1 MTAVNLKDFYKVDH
15 RSQYAP
21 GTTMIYSNLTAR
33 ISRVPGI
40 DKVMVCNVEAACED
54 WLIRCFNDTFFS
66 LPKPLAVGM
75 YKRRIETSLGPGISF
90 DHIEALHDL
99 GYLPVEIKALD
110 EGTLCPLRVPMLTI
124 KNTLPQFAWVT
135 NFLETLLSTMLWHP
149 MTTAT
154 IAYEYRKMLSKGA
167 KETNP
172 EMMDFVKWQGHD
184 FSMRGQVHPGA
195 AAVSGAAHL
204 LCFTGTD
211 TIPAIDYLEAFY
223 GANADVELIGGSV
236 PATEHS
242 VMCVGLAMETE
253 EETFRRLITKVYP
266 KGIVSI
272 VSDTLDFFYTLSVTV
287 KNLKTEIEARD
298 GKVVIRPDSGDPCK
312 IICGDP
318 NAPSHTLE
326 YAGAIDILWETFGG
340 TITSTGFKQL
350 NPKIGLIYG
359 DSITL
364 EKCQEILAGLARK
377 GYASTNMV
385 FGIGSYTYQYV
396 TRDTFGFALKATY
409 AMINGEGH
417 ALFKDPK
424 TDGGVKKSAK
434 GLLKVND
441 DLTLSEQV
449 SLTEENTGLL
459 KTVFLN
465 GKMVRKTTLK
475 EIRDRVDKSI
485 SEYLK

>member
-1 MTAVNLKDFYKVDH
+1 MSAINLKDFYKTGH
-15 RSQYAP
+15 HLQYVK
-21 GTTMIYSNLTAR
+21 GTSVIYSNLTAR
-33 ISRVPGI
+33 ISRIPGI
-40 DKVMVCNVEAACED
+40 EKVMVCNVEAAIQT
-54 WLIRCFNDTFFS
+54 WLIDMFNQTFFHES
-66 LPKPLAVGM
+66 KFIAVGM
-75 YKRRIETSLGPGISF
+75 YKRRIETSLGPGAITF
-90 DHIEALHDL
+90 EHIEALHNL

-124 KNTLPQFAWVT
+124 KNTIPEFAWVT
-135 NFLETLLSTMLWHP
+135 NFLETLISTMLWHP

-195 AAVSGAAHL
+195 ASASGAAHL

-211 TIPAIDYLEAFY
+211 TIPAIDYLEAY
-223 GANADVELIGGSV
+223 YQADAEKELIGGSV

-242 VMCVGLAMETE
+242 VMCVGLAQETE

-266 KGIVSI
+266 KGIVS
-272 VSDTLDFFYTLSVTV
+272 DTLDFFYTLSVTV
-287 KNLKTEIEARD
+287 KNLKPEIEARD
-298 GKVVIRPDSGDPCK
+298 GKVVIRPDSGDPAK

-318 NAPSHTLE
+318 EAPSHTLE
-326 YAGAIDILWETFGG
+326 HAGAIDILWETFGG
-340 TITSTGFKQL
+340 TITSKGFKQL

-364 EKCQEILAGLARK
+364 SKCQEILDGLRAK
-377 GYASTNMV
+377 GYATTNMV

-396 TRDTFGFALKATY
+396 TRDTFGFALKATF

-417 ALFKDPK
+417 ALYKDPK

-434 GLLKVND
+434 GLLKVNE
-441 DLTLSEQV
+441 DLTLSEMV
-449 SLTEENTGLL
+449 SLADENTGLL
-459 KTVFLN
+459 KTVFKD
-465 GKMVRKTTLK
+465 GKIVRRTSLK
-475 EIRDRVDKSI
+475 QIRDRVDGSI
-485 SEYLK
+485 NEYLKQ